1 MKHKEIPISEFRDK
15 FEYKMSKLSDEKLE
29 RLQKIII
36 KKLCKLEADNL
47 DFYDYKKQLKN
58 TLRRMLLKIIK
69 TVLFLFLITFTTH
82 SFAKTNGYYK
92 QTLTH
97 ILTQCN
103 SECQK
108 KVFEQEVQSAFF
120 DLMDAI
126 LNQIQFE
133 LSQQKKEKLWSKDL

>member
-1 MKHKEIPISEFRDK
+1 M
-15 FEYKMSKLSDEKLE
+15 
-29 RLQKIII
+29 
-36 KKLCKLEADNL
+36 
-47 DFYDYKKQLKN
+47 
-58 TLRRMLLKIIK
+58 KIIK
-69 TVLFLFLITFTTH
+69 TFLFLFLITFATH
-82 SFAKTNGYYK
+82 SLAKTNEYYK

-103 SECQK
+103 NECQK

>member
-1 MKHKEIPISEFRDK
+1 MK
-15 FEYKMSKLSDEKLE
+15 L
-29 RLQKIII
+29 
-36 KKLCKLEADNL
+36 
-47 DFYDYKKQLKN
+47 
-58 TLRRMLLKIIK
+58 IK
-69 TVLFLFLITFTTH
+69 TLMLVFLLMFTTH
-82 SFAKTNGYYK
+82 AFAKSNEYYK

-133 LSQQKKEKLWSKDL
+133 LSQKKKEKLWSNEL

>member
-1 MKHKEIPISEFRDK
+1 MV
-15 FEYKMSKLSDEKLE
+15 
-29 RLQKIII
+29 
-36 KKLCKLEADNL
+36 
-47 DFYDYKKQLKN
+47 
-58 TLRRMLLKIIK
+58 LKIIK
-69 TVLFLFLITFTTH
+69 TALFLLLITFTTH
-82 SFAKTNGYYK
+82 SFAKSNEYYK

-120 DLMDAI
+120 DLIDAI

-133 LSQQKKEKLWSKDL
+133 LSQKKKEKLWSNEL

>member
-1 MKHKEIPISEFRDK
+1 MV
-15 FEYKMSKLSDEKLE
+15 
-29 RLQKIII
+29 
-36 KKLCKLEADNL
+36 
-47 DFYDYKKQLKN
+47 
-58 TLRRMLLKIIK
+58 LKIIK
-69 TVLFLFLITFTTH
+69 IALFLFLITFTTH
-82 SFAKTNGYYK
+82 SFAKTNEYYK

-133 LSQQKKEKLWSKDL
+133 LSQKKKEKLWSNEL

>member
-1 MKHKEIPISEFRDK
+1 MR
-15 FEYKMSKLSDEKLE
+15 
-29 RLQKIII
+29 
-36 KKLCKLEADNL
+36 
-47 DFYDYKKQLKN
+47 
-58 TLRRMLLKIIK
+58 IIK
-69 TVLFLFLITFTTH
+69 TILFLFLITFTTH
-82 SFAKTNGYYK
+82 SFAKSNEYYK

-120 DLMDAI
+120 DLMGAI